1 MSRASVAGAA
11 VAVALDAS
19 QPAAECAAAQ
29 LAAAEV
35 RVSVAPLLDDSLPV
49 GCLVE
54 LPADDSVPVG
64 WADLVPDDCSAELP
78 ADDLAPDD
86 CSAVP
91 LADDSPRAGSV
102 DSAQDDYLVALSA
115 DDSPLVDSADS
126 AVGDWAAPDSSCR
139 DAHWVLAG
147 CPDGSPAG
155 LQAVD
160 SLAYRVWRSAGFRA
174 EQVCQHSAG
183 FQAGFRAGFR
193 AVPYSAASVFLEALF

>member
-1 MSRASVAGAA
+1 ME
-11 VAVALDAS
+11 LDAS

-35 RVSVAPLLDDSLPV
+35 RVAVALLVDDSLPV

-54 LPADDSVPVG
+54 LPADD
-64 WADLVPDDCSAELP
+64 LVRVCSAELL

-86 CSAVP
+86 CSVVP

-102 DSAQDDYLVALSA
+102 DSARDDCSVALSA
-115 DDSPLVDSADS
+115 DGSPPVDSADS
-126 AVGDWAAPDSSCR
+126 AGDDSAAPDSSCQ

-147 CPDGSPAG
+147 CPDDSPAD

-160 SLAYRVWRSAGFRA
+160 SLAYQVW
-174 EQVCQHSAG
+174 HSADL
-183 FQAGFRAGFR
+183 QAGQVG
-193 AVPYSAASVFLEALF
+193 